1 MKMKLIAILVVVGLT
16 IITSC
21 KKATKGDTGPAGANG
36 ASGGFTHY
44 LGESFNGGIIYY
56 VYKGGDG
63 VEHGLIVSL
72 TESTA
77 LAWQTTG
84 VLVNANR
91 SWDGAYNTSLMT
103 GSPAA
108 NYIATLGSGWYL
120 PSIDELSKLYNN
132 RYDVNKALNAGGN
145 TLLSTI
151 GFYWSSTE
159 FDAITAHAFY
169 FTFGHADAR
178 SKVSPYII
186 RGIRSF

>member
-1 MKMKLIAILVVVGLT
+1 MKLIAVLVVVGLT
-16 IITSC
+16 IISSC
-21 KKATKGDTGPAGANG
+21 KKAAKGDTGPAGANG
-36 ASGGFTHY
+36 TSGGFTHY

-56 VYKGGDG
+56 MYKGGDG

-132 RYDVNKALNAGGN
+132 RYDVNKALSAGGN
-145 TLLSTI
+145 TLLSTA

-159 FDAITAHAFY
+159 SDALSAY
-169 FTFGHADAR
+169 TFIFSVGYNDSR
-178 SKVSPYII
+178 NKTFPYII
-186 RGIRSF
+186 RGIKSF

>member
-1 MKMKLIAILVVVGLT
+1 M
-16 IITSC
+16 
-21 KKATKGDTGPAGANG
+21 
-36 ASGGFTHY
+36 
-44 LGESFNGGIIYY
+44 
-56 VYKGGDG
+56 YKGGDG

-132 RYDVNKALNAGGN
+132 RYDVNKALSAGGN
-145 TLLSTI
+145 TLLSTA

-159 FDAITAHAFY
+159 SDALSAY
-169 FTFGHADAR
+169 TFIFSVGYNDSR
-178 SKVSPYII
+178 NKTFPYII
-186 RGIRSF
+186 RGIKSF